1 MNQPAAPIQSKI
13 ESTIDPA
20 RIDRWLAEDV
30 HTGDVT
36 TDAVLDAG
44 APVAARWVA
53 KAEGV
58 IAGLAEAEAVF
69 RRLDPDLD
77 WRPVVAEGDAVTA
90 GTELVAFEGA
100 GRAVLT
106 GERTALNIAQRM
118 SGIATAT
125 RGYVDRVA
133 GHRAR
138 ILDTRKTVPG
148 LRDLDK
154 KAVAIGGGVNHRA
167 GLYDLAMI
175 KDNHIAAAGGITA
188 AVAAVRAYAPAI
200 GIEVETTT
208 LDELDEALAAG
219 VDLIMLD
226 NMTPDTMAAAVERT
240 AGRARLEASGNV
252 GRDNIASIAATGVD
266 FISIGALTHSVIA
279 FDISQRVDRIQS

>member
-1 MNQPAAPIQSKI
+1 MSQASNSI
-13 ESTIDPA
+13 ESAIETAIDLD

-30 HTGDVT
+30 RTGDVT
-36 TDAVLDAG
+36 TDAVLDAS

-58 IAGLAEAEAVF
+58 VAGLAEAEAVF
-69 RRLDPDLD
+69 RRLDPALD
-77 WRPVVAEGDAVTA
+77 WRAAVAEGEAVVA
-90 GTELVAFEGA
+90 GTELVTFEGA

-125 RGYVDRVA
+125 RGYVELIA
-133 GHRAR
+133 EHPAR

-175 KDNHIAAAGGITA
+175 KDNHIVAAGGITA
-188 AVAAVRAYAPAI
+188 AVAAVRAHAPDI

-219 VDLIMLD
+219 VEMIMLD
-226 NMTPDTMAAAVERT
+226 NMAPETMVLAVERT

-252 GRDNIASIAATGVD
+252 GRDNIVTIAATGVD

-279 FDISQRVDRIQS
+279 FDISQRIDRI

>member
-1 MNQPAAPIQSKI
+1 MNQYTPDQSCAAGL
-13 ESTIDPA
+13 DPA
-20 RIDRWLAEDV
+20 RIDRWLAEDIGS
-30 HTGDVT
+30 GDVT
-36 TDAVLDAG
+36 TRAVLGDDQRIAG
-44 APVAARWVA
+44 RWVA

-58 IAGLAEAEAVF
+58 VAGLAEAAAVF
-69 RRLDPDLD
+69 ARLDPAID
-77 WRPVVAEGDAVTA
+77 WRPRVAEGDLVAS
-90 GTELVAFEGA
+90 GTELVVFEGL

-125 RGYVDRVA
+125 RGYIEIIA
-133 GHRAR
+133 GHPAR
-138 ILDTRKTVPG
+138 ILDTRKTAPG

-154 KAVAIGGGVNHRA
+154 KAVATGGGVNHRA
-167 GLYDLAMI
+167 GLYDMAMI

-188 AVAAVRAYAPAI
+188 AVAAVRAYAPQI

-219 VDLIMLD
+219 VEMIMLD
-226 NMTPDTMAAAVERT
+226 NMTPETMTAAVART
-240 AGRARLEASGNV
+240 AGAAKLEASGNV
-252 GRDNIASIAATGVD
+252 GRDNIATIAATGVD

-279 FDISQRVDRIQS
+279 FDISQRIDRI

>member
-1 MNQPAAPIQSKI
+1 MSPMTDELKP
-13 ESTIDPA
+13 TLDVA

-36 TDAVLDAG
+36 TNAVLDETAT
-44 APVAARWVA
+44 VAARWVA
-53 KAEGV
+53 KADGV

-77 WRPVVAEGDAVTA
+77 WRPAVAEGDVVTA
-90 GTELVAFEGA
+90 GTELVAFDGL

-118 SGIATAT
+118 AGIATAT
-125 RGYVDRVA
+125 RGYVDAIA
-133 GHRAR
+133 GHPAR
-138 ILDTRKTVPG
+138 ILDTRKTAPG

-154 KAVAIGGGVNHRA
+154 KAVAAGGGVNHRA

-175 KDNHIAAAGGITA
+175 KDNHIVAAGSIGA
-188 AVAAVRAYAPAI
+188 AVAAVRARAPSI

-226 NMTPDTMAAAVERT
+226 NMTPDTMIAAVERV
-240 AGRARLEASGNV
+240 AGAVRLEASGNV
-252 GRDNIASIAATGVD
+252 DRDNIATIAATGVD
-266 FISIGALTHSVIA
+266 FISIGALTHSVA
-279 FDISQRVDRIQS
+279 VFDISQRIDRI

>member
-1 MNQPAAPIQSKI
+1 MSQTA
-13 ESTIDPA
+13 THIDPVIDVVC
-20 RIDRWLAEDV
+20 IDRWLAEDV

-36 TDAVLDAG
+36 TNAVLDAA

-53 KAEGV
+53 KAKGV
-58 IAGLAEAEAVF
+58 VAGLAEAEAVF
-69 RRLDPDLD
+69 RRLDPNLD
-77 WRPVVAEGDAVTA
+77 WRPAVAEGEAVSA
-90 GTELVAFEGA
+90 GTELVAFKGA

-125 RGYVDRVA
+125 RSYVEIIAGYPARV
-133 GHRAR
+133 
-138 ILDTRKTVPG
+138 LDTRKTAPG

-154 KAVAIGGGVNHRA
+154 KAVAIGGGANHRA

-175 KDNHIAAAGGITA
+175 KDNHIVAAGGISA

-219 VDLIMLD
+219 VDMIMLD
-226 NMTPDTMAAAVERT
+226 NMAPETMIVAVERT
-240 AGRARLEASGNV
+240 AGRAKLEASGNV
-252 GRDNIASIAATGVD
+252 GRDNIATIAATGVD

-279 FDISQRVDRIQS
+279 FDISQRIDRI

>member
-1 MNQPAAPIQSKI
+1 MTNVAPDWQS
-13 ESTIDPA
+13 TLDGP

-30 HTGDVT
+30 RTGDVT
-36 TDAVLDAG
+36 TNAVLDETAT
-44 APVAARWVA
+44 VAARWVA
-53 KAEGV
+53 KADGV
-58 IAGLAEAEAVF
+58 VAGLAEAESVF

-77 WRPVVAEGDAVTA
+77 WRPAVAAGEAVAA
-90 GTELVAFEGA
+90 GTELVAFDGL

-106 GERTALNIAQRM
+106 GERVALNIAQRM

-125 RGYVDRVA
+125 RGYVEAVA

-175 KDNHIAAAGGITA
+175 KDNHIAAAGGIGA
-188 AVAAVRAYAPAI
+188 AVAAVRAHAPAI

-219 VDLIMLD
+219 VDMIMLD
-226 NMTPDTMAAAVERT
+226 NMAPETLIAAVARV
-240 AGRARLEASGNV
+240 AGAAQLEASGNV
-252 GRDNIASIAATGVD
+252 GADNIATIAATGVD

-279 FDISQRVDRIQS
+279 FDISQRIDRI

>member
-1 MNQPAAPIQSKI
+1 M
-13 ESTIDPA
+13 
-20 RIDRWLAEDV
+20 
-30 HTGDVT
+30 
-36 TDAVLDAG
+36 
-44 APVAARWVA
+44 
-53 KAEGV
+53 AEG
-58 IAGLAEAEAVF
+58 E
-69 RRLDPDLD
+69 
-77 WRPVVAEGDAVTA
+77 AVTA
-90 GTELVAFEGA
+90 GAELVAFEGT

-125 RGYVDRVA
+125 RGYVELIA
-133 GHRAR
+133 EHPAR
-138 ILDTRKTVPG
+138 ILDTRKTAPG

-175 KDNHIAAAGGITA
+175 KDNHIVAAGGITA
-188 AVAAVRAYAPAI
+188 AVAAVRAHAPAI

-219 VDLIMLD
+219 VDMIMLD
-226 NMTPDTMAAAVERT
+226 NMAPETMRAAVERT
-240 AGRARLEASGNV
+240 AGRAKLEASGNV
-252 GRDNIASIAATGVD
+252 GRDNIVAIAATGVD

-279 FDISQRVDRIQS
+279 FDISQRLDRIQS